1 MGMVASTISS
11 GTIVMERR
19 KPTAQH
25 LEALYD
31 LINKLLPDSNVYYTD
46 EELED
51 LKNSK
56 GIELI

>member
-1 MGMVASTISS
+1 MTV
-11 GTIVMERR
+11 ERG
-19 KPTAQH
+19 KPSRQH

-31 LINKLLPDSNVYYTD
+31 LINELLPQADVYYTE
-46 EELED
+46 EELEK